1 MNQRHLLLLVPLSA
15 CLTARP
21 PSTETVDR
29 TPERV
34 ERGRYLTE
42 NVADCLGCHSPR
54 DWTQSFGPIVP
65 GTKGSGGAPMTA
77 RDGVP
82 GSAVPGNLTPD
93 LETGLG
99 GATDGELIRAIREG
113 VGHDGRALFPSMP
126 YRRYRVLSD
135 DDVRSIVAYLRT
147 LPAVKR
153 EQPPTRI
160 NFPVSLFIRGVPKPV
175 DGTIETPS
183 AEMDR
188 GHYLV
193 TLAGCRDC
201 HSPIDSRGRVVE
213 GKAFTGGRVFE
224 AEGFRCESPPLD
236 GSPNS
241 KLQGLTRDG
250 FIARFRTTSPPAA
263 NTVMPWPAFR
273 GLGDDD
279 LGAIYSV
286 LTAKELR

>member
-1 MNQRHLLLLVPLSA
+1 MTRSPLLLLLPLSA
-15 CLTARP
+15 CLTVRP
-21 PSTETVDR
+21 PSTETIDR

-42 NVADCLGCHSPR
+42 NIADCLGCHSPR
-54 DWTQSFGPIVP
+54 DWTKPFGPIAP
-65 GTKGSGGAPMTA
+65 GMQGSGGEPMTA

-99 GATDGELIRAIREG
+99 QATDGELIRAIREG

-126 YRRYRVLSD
+126 YRRYRALSD
-135 DDVRSIVAYLRT
+135 DDVRAIVAYLRT
-147 LPAVKR
+147 LQPVKR
-153 EQPPTRI
+153 ARPETRI
-160 NFPVSLFIRGVPKPV
+160 DFPVSLFIRGVPKPV
-175 DGTIETPS
+175 DGAVATPV
-183 AEMDR
+183 AEPER

-201 HSPIDSRGRVVE
+201 HSPVDSRGRVVE
-213 GKAFTGGRVFE
+213 GRAFAGGRVFE
-224 AEGFRCESPPLD
+224 AEGFQCESPPLD
-236 GSPNS
+236 ASPGS
-241 KLQGLTRDG
+241 KLQGLTRAG
-250 FIARFRTTSPPAA
+250 FIARFRTTTSPPTG

-273 GLGDDD
+273 GLSDDD

-286 LTAKELR
+286 LTAQER